1 MSKDLGTTGFAVHSE
16 EFNGNY
22 RGQVVNNLD
31 PLQTGRVQVQ
41 VLPMLVNV
49 DSTLLPWAIPAMP
62 LSSGSGS
69 GYGSFNVPNTGSWVW
84 VFFEQGSIYQ
94 PVYFAEAV
102 DPTRGVPSFSST
114 HYPNSRG
121 LQTKNGIK
129 IYTDDT
135 TKTIYL
141 ETPGGLLGKLDDATN
156 TITLSQST
164 SGSYIEIDPIGEV
177 TIQCLNINVIATE
190 SGSGTGNGTLN
201 ISGNIALNVTGTT
214 NLTSTGVT
222 TITGSQVNINP

>member
-31 PLQTGRVQVQ
+31 PLQAGRVQVQ

-94 PVYFAEAV
+94 PVYFAEEPRKQDIPP
-102 DPTRGVPSFSST
+102 DPASIAPYRQVEKCSP
-114 HYPNSRG
+114 
-121 LQTKNGIK
+121 
-129 IYTDDT
+129 
-135 TKTIYL
+135 
-141 ETPGGLLGKLDDATN
+141 TPCVLPEMA
-156 TITLSQST
+156 
-164 SGSYIEIDPIGEV
+164 
-177 TIQCLNINVIATE
+177 
-190 SGSGTGNGTLN
+190 
-201 ISGNIALNVTGTT
+201 
-214 NLTSTGVT
+214 
-222 TITGSQVNINP
+222 